1 MQLEPKD
8 STIFAFRAIFF
19 TFSLKLLN
27 SQNISYLCGLAFG
40 HFLRSKAVLSS
51 YTEYILPTLLN
62 IFHSPRPTLWLLWV
76 MTFYKFYSVPCVE
89 IANNVS
95 LAGTRHVFELP
106 KHTWDFSFCISTFQ
120 HFSKSQLFVPIWIL
134 IVLKYS
140 IWESS
145 RNKLKNHSVARN
157 CSDLSLFEQIVRVIS
172 KILQILG
179 FQPRISKV
187 FLNH

>member
-1 MQLEPKD
+1 MFF
-8 STIFAFRAIFF
+8 STFNVKNLSCDFVYIFIK
-19 TFSLKLLN
+19 KLLN

-40 HFLRSKAVLSS
+40 HFLWSKAVLSS

-120 HFSKSQLFVPIWIL
+120 HFSKSQLFFPIWIV

-145 RNKLKNHSVARN
+145 RNKLKNHSV
-157 CSDLSLFEQIVRVIS
+157 SKIVLVIS
-172 KILQILG
+172 NFLENLGLLPWIL
-179 FQPRISKV
+179 KV
-187 FLNH
+187 FLN

>member
-1 MQLEPKD
+1 MELKLKFKVFFWNFSLIHSFNRFFLKSLVQQPKD
-8 STIFAFRAIFF
+8 STIFVFQYFWCKKPVVRFCLHF
-19 TFSLKLLN
+19 HENLKVLN

-40 HFLRSKAVLSS
+40 HFLWSKAVLSS

-106 KHTWDFSFCISTFQ
+106 KHTWAYFISN
-120 HFSKSQLFVPIWIL
+120 S
-134 IVLKYS
+134 
-140 IWESS
+140 
-145 RNKLKNHSVARN
+145 
-157 CSDLSLFEQIVRVIS
+157 
-172 KILQILG
+172 
-179 FQPRISKV
+179 
-187 FLNH
+187 

>member
-1 MQLEPKD
+1 MQQPKD
-8 STIFAFRAIFF
+8 STIFVFQYFWCKKPVVRFCLHF
-19 TFSLKLLN
+19 HENLKVLN

-40 HFLRSKAVLSS
+40 HFLWSKAVLSS

-120 HFSKSQLFVPIWIL
+120 HFSKSQLFFPIWIV

-145 RNKLKNHSVARN
+145 KNHSV
-157 CSDLSLFEQIVRVIS
+157 S
-172 KILQILG
+172 KI
-179 FQPRISKV
+179 V
-187 FLNH
+187 LNFHCFKKLL